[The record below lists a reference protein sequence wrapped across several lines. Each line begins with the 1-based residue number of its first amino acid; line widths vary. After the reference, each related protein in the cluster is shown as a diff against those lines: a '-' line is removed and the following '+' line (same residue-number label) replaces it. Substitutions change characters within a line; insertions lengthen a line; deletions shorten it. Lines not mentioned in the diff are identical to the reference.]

1 MRRTLFVGD
10 VHAVPAEL
18 GDCQALVDY
27 VLVTAKEQEAEVCFL
42 GDQYHSHQIIRS
54 EVMNFWRSTFKAFKA
69 AGVPVSALVGNHD
82 VSGEGNSIHAM
93 AAHEEQITVID
104 KPFVRDGVLFLP
116 YYPDKSAFVAAC
128 RANPTRMVI
137 CHETFMGAQFENGM
151 YAPDGVEPDEIPQQE
166 VLSGHIHKPSTF
178 GKVTYVGAP
187 RWRSL
192 SDANTERAI
201 WLYVF
206 DDDGNV
212 VEKAPFDTGKVC
224 RKIRYV
230 EVTPETPFDVIPDPD
245 VDWRIDIRGSAD
257 FVQAQKESLQIPGA
271 KIRTFKTDTKK
282 VVVRESEGIP
292 AALRSFLGK
301 YTSRYGTSA
310 DTLATMVRE
319 RLGI

>member
-1 MRRTLFVGD
+1 MRRLLFIGD

-18 GDCQALVDY
+18 ADCQALIDY
-27 VLVTAKEQEAEVCFL
+27 ILLTAKEQNAEAFFL

-54 EVMNFWRSTFKAFKA
+54 EVMNFWRASFKAFRA
-69 AGVPVSALVGNHD
+69 SGVPVSALVGNHD
-82 VSGEGNSIHAM
+82 ISGEGNSIHAM

-104 KPFVRDGVLFLP
+104 RPAVTGNVLFLP
-116 YYPDKSAFVAAC
+116 YYPDKAAFVAAC
-128 RANPTRMVI
+128 RADPTRMVV

-151 YAPDGVEPDEIPQQE
+151 YAPDGVEPADLPQEE
-166 VLSGHIHKPSTF
+166 VLSGHIHKPSAF
-178 GKVTYVGAP
+178 GKVTYIGAP

-192 SDANTERAI
+192 SDANEQRAI
-201 WLYVF
+201 WLYTF

-212 VEKAPFDTGKVC
+212 VEKVPFDTGKVC
-224 RKIRYV
+224 RQIRYA
-230 EVTPETPFDVIPDPD
+230 EVTPENPFNLVPDPS
-245 VDWRIDIRGSAD
+245 VDWRIDIRGPAD
-257 FVQAQKESLQIPGA
+257 FVQAQKEALQIPGA

-301 YTSRYGTSA
+301 YNPRHGTSKE
-310 DTLATMVRE
+310 TLATMIRE